1 MLCVQQRNRRHL
13 SHYERL
19 QRIASSIHSCDDYIG
34 FVYNNPMGLGLVA
47 DEVLRLLESA
57 KGQRYMGESVT
68 QLEHAL
74 QCAQLARD
82 AKADRDTILAALLHD
97 VGHICQ
103 PSTDHELAGAKYLR
117 ERGFSEA
124 LVALAE
130 GHVAA
135 KRYLTAT
142 NPSYYSQL
150 SETSKKTLELQGGPM
165 TPAEVAAFECDPLFK
180 EKLRLRSW
188 DEGAKIPG
196 LLVTSLEFYRPAII
210 EHLERARKLRF

>member
-1 MLCVQQRNRRHL
+1 MG
-13 SHYERL
+13 
-19 QRIASSIHSCDDYIG
+19 ASAI
-34 FVYNNPMGLGLVA
+34 A

-57 KGQRYMGESVT
+57 KGKSYFGEPVT

-82 AKADRDTILAALLHD
+82 AQADRDTILAALLHD
-97 VGHICQ
+97 IGHISQ
-103 PSTDHELAGAKYLR
+103 PQTSEVGADNHESAGASYLR
-117 ERGFSEA
+117 ERGFSES

-142 NPSYYSQL
+142 NPSYYAEL
-150 SETSKKTLELQGGPM
+150 SATSKQSLARQGGPM
-165 TPAEVAAFECDPLFK
+165 MPEEIAAFQSDPLFK

-188 DEGAKIPG
+188 DERAKVPG

-210 EHLERARKLRF
+210 EHLERARKLRFQ

>member
-1 MLCVQQRNRRHL
+1 M
-13 SHYERL
+13 
-19 QRIASSIHSCDDYIG
+19 
-34 FVYNNPMGLGLVA
+34 
-47 DEVLRLLESA
+47 
-57 KGQRYMGESVT
+57 
-68 QLEHAL
+68 

-82 AKADRDTILAALLHD
+82 AQADRDTILAALLHD

-103 PSTDHELAGAKYLR
+103 PSGDHESAGALFLR
-117 ERGFSEA
+117 DRGFSET

-150 SETSKKTLELQGGPM
+150 SETSKKTLALQGGPM
-165 TPAEVAAFECDPLFK
+165 TAAEVSAFERDPLFK

-188 DEGAKIPG
+188 DERAKVPG
-196 LLVTSLEFYRPAII
+196 LLVTSLEFYRPTII
-210 EHLERARKLRF
+210 EHLERSRGRDSKRRPGMVT